1 MRKRYE
7 TVIYDLDGTLL
18 NTLEDLANAVNHAMR
33 ESGYPERTSE
43 EVCRFVGNGVG
54 QLIHRALPASAD
66 GDEEAFEETLQA
78 FKSYYARHNNDTTAP
93 YDGIEALLE
102 RLNQAGVR
110 QAIVSNKNDPNVK
123 ALTQDYFSRWI
134 PLAVGEQE
142 GVRRKPAPDTV
153 LRVMKEWGC
162 KPSEVLY
169 VGDSDVGDRVNF
181 GCGVV
186 TVNYD
191 GSAKYRTTIGNHCF
205 VGCNT
210 NLVSP
215 VRLGDWA
222 YTAAGST
229 ITQDV
234 PAGQLA
240 IARARQV
247 NKDHWKDRRDLPSDR

>member
-33 ESGYPERTSE
+33 ESGYSERTLE
-43 EVCRFVGNGVG
+43 EVCRFVGNGVA

-66 GDEEAFEETLQA
+66 GDEEAFQETLQA

-93 YDGIEALLE
+93 YDGIEALLD
-102 RLNQAGVR
+102 RLHAAGVR

-123 ALTQDYFSRWI
+123 ALTRDYFSRWI

-153 LRVMKEWGC
+153 LRVMEEWKC

-169 VGDSDVGDRVNF
+169 VGDSDVDVETARNA
-181 GCGVV
+181 GVDCAAV
-186 TVNYD
+186 CW
-191 GSAKYRTTIGNHCF
+191 GFRTEAELRAAGATALF
-205 VGCNT
+205 YT
-210 NLVSP
+210 P
-215 VRLGDWA
+215 KQLGD
-222 YTAAGST
+222 YILG
-229 ITQDV
+229 
-234 PAGQLA
+234 
-240 IARARQV
+240 
-247 NKDHWKDRRDLPSDR
+247 DLSEKR